1 MRTNREQQGS
11 GDWYPWNPC
20 DLWSKWI
27 EERRVRKR
35 NSLAQAAKQKGP
47 FTTDGPDGNRGPREI
62 RGRNRTL
69 SAWLAYSAVSA
80 PGLVIREIRVI
91 CGQNGSKQDRS
102 ETESPRA
109 KSRSREAPLRQ
120 ISIRSRISP
129 SQPSGR
135 LSVLN
140 ASHDEHS
147 RDITFRNPTPSNCC
161 SCTQLVQLALPRSD
175 PISGTL
181 RSHRRGIRICSA
193 S

>member
-1 MRTNREQQGS
+1 MFYTHDISNKRKHHAATVSWRPFVRASAASTEAGRNPEGNRT
-11 GDWYPWNPC
+11 
-20 DLWSKWI
+20 
-27 EERRVRKR
+27 
-35 NSLAQAAKQKGP
+35 
-47 FTTDGPDGNRGPREI
+47 DGNRGPREI